1 VSVDLD
7 MNSDL
12 EQWIMIKNG
21 MEFPTSTEV
30 DSMTVKTTQRFI
42 GFELGQQEKSKREQ
56 EREARKAKMSR
67 GGR

>member
-1 VSVDLD
+1 
-7 MNSDL
+7 
-12 EQWIMIKNG
+12 MIKNG